1 MKRAAIY
8 IRVSTQEQA
17 QEGQEGFRGFR
28 ESGEGDFH
36 RLQGRHGSLKAED
49 GLSQAGEGKGI
60 PQREAVRDD
69 RRGMDGAQDFRRV
82 AGDEKESAPRLESGP
97 AGVRGKDEQIPKVL
111 LISAGDRGQRTPSG
125 IQGSQD
131 GGQE

>member
-1 MKRAAIY
+1 M
-8 IRVSTQEQA
+8 
-17 QEGQEGFRGFR
+17 
-28 ESGEGDFH
+28 
-36 RLQGRHGSLKAED
+36 KAED

-97 AGVRGKDEQIPKVL
+97 AGVRGKDPK
-111 LISAGDRGQRTPSG
+111 SAPQFQRATGGSERRQESREARTVG
-125 IQGSQD
+125 RNRQRRSWCRTSFSQG
-131 GGQE
+131 